1 MSHCPGEGK
10 GYRASETWKVMPLT
24 FQDSVFR
31 VGDVSAFPKCFSETV
46 GGALCFPQI
55 RGVLVLWL
63 RSKIRL
69 EAGFKGDLQVA
80 LETPVVLSQGA
91 GGPHFDE
98 KTIFGSA
105 EFASSSTYRGD

>member
-1 MSHCPGEGK
+1 MKPRELHVPGEGK
-10 GYRASETWKVMPLT
+10 GCRASETWKVMPLT
-24 FQDSVFR
+24 FQDSVFH

-46 GGALCFPQI
+46 VGALCFPQI

-80 LETPVVLSQGA
+80 LETPVVLLRGSGIKGSQGA
-91 GGPHFDE
+91 GGPPLW
-98 KTIFGSA
+98 
-105 EFASSSTYRGD
+105 

>member
-10 GYRASETWKVMPLT
+10 GCRASQTWKVMPLT
-24 FQDSVFR
+24 FQDSVFH

-46 GGALCFPQI
+46 VGALCFPQI
-55 RGVLVLWL
+55 KGVLVLWL

-80 LETPVVLSQGA
+80 LETPRFVEGQWHKGFTGSWGPSTVVRKLYLVQQSLL
-91 GGPHFDE
+91 
-98 KTIFGSA
+98 
-105 EFASSSTYRGD
+105 